1 VKRASALA
9 GAGLSLALVLSACGG
24 GTSTPVVTPPTT
36 TPPTTT
42 PPNTTPTPDLSKVY
56 NPAASL
62 SQTSGGR
69 VAYKGDWVMVVKLS
83 DNSYRYGVN
92 SVNVDASSATFINA
106 GGGVSGWCRTA
117 TCASNE
123 ELGTLIAGSLNA
135 NGKAQLTVGMVPR
148 NAATP
153 PTPRFI
159 MADEDGIVDNI
170 NGSPVIAGS
179 GFWTENGQ
187 DFDAFFSFIQTSDV
201 PSVKASSLSPSS
213 TAAVRTGMQVIS
225 SLKGGNFNKATAT
238 SAIGTLNLR

>member
-1 VKRASALA
+1 MKRAPALA

-24 GTSTPVVTPPTT
+24 GTSTPVV

-83 DNSYRYGVN
+83 DNSYRYGLN

-148 NAATP
+148 NTA
-153 PTPRFI
+153 TPRFI